1 MVDAWMPGA
10 KRVCCSN
17 ARGGQLQGGAPRA
30 VWTTTESDP
39 AALSARAVAQRLVAD
54 GRSAHLVW
62 NPLTGETAQL
72 LPATAAAAGQLNPDG
87 TDRACEGRVCLVI
100 QVIGHTLAPFTD
112 SPLRGLEPI
121 LRWLDSWR
129 VPRRWPAGTPP
140 ARPGLPEDCQSERL
154 WARGGHFGHSQ
165 VPGATAAGPGAIA
178 PQRLLDPDRRPPA
191 PGPAVPPPRPVPAPA
206 DRPGAGARPYVGA
219 ARG

>member
-10 KRVCCSN
+10 KRVPCSN

-39 AALSARAVAQRLVAD
+39 AALSARAVAQRLNAD

-62 NPLTGETAQL
+62 NPLTGETVQL
-72 LPATAAAAGQLNPDG
+72 LPATAPAAGQLTAEG

-112 SPLRGLEPI
+112 SPLRELDPI

-129 VPRRWPAGTPP
+129 VPRRWPAGPPP
-140 ARPGLPEDCQSERL
+140 ANPGPAAERGDERL

-178 PQRLLDPDRRPPA
+178 PQRLLDPRHRAQP
-191 PGPAVPPPRPVPAPA
+191 PGPAVPPPRPVLAPA
-206 DRPGAGARPYVGA
+206 EPAGAGARPYVGA